1 MERVVRKSAAEVVAD
16 QLREAIVFGDL
27 EMGAPLL
34 ETVIAET
41 LGTSRT
47 PVREAFRA
55 LAQEGLVVLRPYS
68 GASVFLLSASEVRD
82 LLEFRTVLELAA
94 LQKACAHGAQ
104 ALRAT
109 LAPLVAAMA
118 AAVERSDIR
127 QYMTLDSQFHA
138 AIVGASRNAHLG
150 DAHARIS
157 PKVAAIRNLINRAPS
172 RLSNSMAGH
181 QAMLDCIAADD
192 PEGAAAILKQH
203 LHNLAEVVVACL
215 AASATMEIARA
226 A

>member
-27 EMGAPLL
+27 EMGATLS
-34 ETVIAET
+34 EAAIAET

-68 GASVFLLSASEVRD
+68 GASVFMLSPGEVRD
-82 LLEFRTVLELAA
+82 LLEFRAVLELAA
-94 LQKACAHGAQ
+94 LQKAFATGAQ
-104 ALRAT
+104 GLRAT
-109 LAPLVAAMA
+109 LAPLVAGMSE
-118 AAVERSDIR
+118 AVERADIR
-127 QYMTLDSQFHA
+127 QYMTLDSQFHR
-138 AIVGASRNAHLG
+138 AIVAASGNDHLA

-172 RLSNSMAGH
+172 RLGNSMAGH
-181 QAMLDCIAADD
+181 QAILNGIAAGDL
-192 PEGAAAILKQH
+192 EGTAAILKQH
-203 LHNLAEVVVACL
+203 LHNLTEVVIACL
-215 AASATMEIARA
+215 AGAPTLESEPAT
-226 A
+226 